1 MVNVDRLTY
10 ETYQRCEDPELGPR
24 LRELV
29 TINTSSASDDT
40 YARVALSG
48 ADCPFL
54 TEGLCGIQTKL
65 GETYLPV
72 TCAAFPRVKNVVDD
86 VLQRS
91 LDLSC
96 PEAARLVLLDPNPME
111 FDEEEGPPH
120 DARLG
125 KLSVLTT
132 SDGGSGKPY
141 AYFREIRGFVIWLL
155 QYRAWPLWKRLV
167 ILGSFCDQLEQL
179 AAAGQNAQIPE
190 ALRWFRD
197 AVSGG
202 QLDEAIDSHRPRP
215 AMQLEMVLEL
225 IVARITAEYTSPRF
239 LACYQEFRQGIEW
252 TAESSMDDIG
262 YRYAAAYAE
271 QFAPFLNAHGHM
283 LEHYLVSYV
292 HRTLFPLGPQE
303 STGDPSVH
311 HAAGSMRD
319 QCLRMMVYYAV
330 IQTVLIG
337 MAGYH
342 RAELSPAHA
351 IQVIQSV
358 SKAFEHSVAF
368 RERAVKILDDK
379 GVGTCT
385 GMAILIRN

>member
-190 ALRWFRD
+190 
-197 AVSGG
+197 
-202 QLDEAIDSHRPRP
+202 
-215 AMQLEMVLEL
+215 MVLEL

-262 YRYAAAYAE
+262 YRYAAAYAQ
-271 QFAPFLNAHGHM
+271 QFAPFLSRHGHM